1 MSVII
6 TMIFFSTWWWRRKW
20 PISPSLITE
29 HIAVT
34 LKMEAAIAPSP
45 QYQHMLLHVVKTRK
59 SIIWATPAVEVWIPV
74 IYYTVLQ
81 CCKTTM
87 LNKIVSSDR
96 DLVGVILFGTN
107 NTLNVQHVVVLQDL
121 EELNA
126 EKIKQLLTMLK
137 RKLVMCLFQS
147 QQIEN

>member
-1 MSVII
+1 
-6 TMIFFSTWWWRRKW
+6 
-20 PISPSLITE
+20 
-29 HIAVT
+29 
-34 LKMEAAIAPSP
+34 
-45 QYQHMLLHVVKTRK
+45 
-59 SIIWATPAVEVWIPV
+59 
-74 IYYTVLQ
+74 
-81 CCKTTM
+81 M

-107 NTLNVQHVVVLQDL
+107 KTSNNLNVQNVVVLQDL

-137 RKLVMCLFQS
+137 SKLVLCLFQI

>member
-1 MSVII
+1 M
-6 TMIFFSTWWWRRKW
+6 MEEKEW

-34 LKMEAAIAPSP
+34 LKMEAAIPPSP
-45 QYQHMLLHVVKTRK
+45 QYQHMVLHIVKTQK
-59 SIIWATPAVEVWIPV
+59 SIIWAVPAVEVWIPV

-107 NTLNVQHVVVLQDL
+107 KTSNNLNVQNVVVLQDL

-137 RKLVMCLFQS
+137 SKLVLCLFQI

>member
-1 MSVII
+1 
-6 TMIFFSTWWWRRKW
+6 
-20 PISPSLITE
+20 
-29 HIAVT
+29 
-34 LKMEAAIAPSP
+34 
-45 QYQHMLLHVVKTRK
+45 
-59 SIIWATPAVEVWIPV
+59 
-74 IYYTVLQ
+74 
-81 CCKTTM
+81 M